1 MSIDK
6 ECFSIFLLENIVFSG
21 AESVK
26 FLDSKILGLKPNEIK
41 CLQNLRDFK
50 TAIKKPKPTL
60 RRCKICKT
68 YFHVVYTYINKRQY
82 VKMKKKMSLLFISL
96 N

>member
-6 ECFSIFLLENIVFSG
+6 ECFSIFPLENIVFSG

-50 TAIKKPKPTL
+50 TAIKKRKPTL